1 MARNRVIYQ
10 SEALFVGPVAGG
22 ENDEHHQITRVQD
35 ISHDMTLNRTDIFE
49 FGRLAA
55 LDRVV
60 LDTPTVT
67 LDFSYLLTNGHNEDA
82 MGMLVVGRGSNS
94 ITENVA
100 GGLFEGNSGGG
111 AGTCGQFLSGLSNN
125 VDADAEKNFYVVT
138 TEEEKDADDDTASTT
153 WDGSTFN
160 ARSIVGFGNGVISN
174 YSVNAAVGDF
184 ASASVSV
191 DAYNVAFIS
200 GQPNGKTDSWVSG
213 AQVPSVDKTKTACL
227 TSASFDLP
235 VATSGKNRIFAIRP
249 GDIEVQFFTGA
260 NELST
265 TAENGK
271 LQGIGGAILPTE
283 DPDTTT
289 EGADTGE
296 PMHIQNFSIDA
307 PLARTPLQRIG
318 SSFPYFRPIDY
329 PQDCTFNV
337 SALLADVTTGSMTEL
352 ICGEGGYDIVVKL
365 RVPCADCDGIGE
377 DDNVMAYKLKNAR
390 LASQNFGATIGD
402 AKTVDLSFVG
412 TYDSKLGTDNGLYI
426 SGTADFAS

>member
-10 SEALFVGPVAGG
+10 SEALFVGPVTGG
-22 ENDEHHQITRVQD
+22 ENALHHQLTRVQD

-60 LDTPTVT
+60 LDTPTVS

-82 MGMLVVGRGSNS
+82 MGMLVVGRGDDSLTKKTDGAMFRGDVGN
-94 ITENVA
+94 
-100 GGLFEGNSGGG
+100 GL
-111 AGTCGQFLSGLSNN
+111 GTAGQFLSGLANN
-125 VDADAEKNFYVVT
+125 DDVQAERNYYVVT
-138 TEEEKDADDDTASTT
+138 TEEEKDADDDDATTT
-153 WDGSTFN
+153 WSSDVFN
-160 ARSIVGFGNGVISN
+160 ARSIVGFGNGVVSN

-184 ASASVSV
+184 ASASVTV

-200 GQPNGKTDSWVSG
+200 GQPGAAANAWVSG
-213 AQVPSVDKTKTACL
+213 QIPSIDKRKTACL
-227 TSASFDLP
+227 RTGSFDLP
-235 VATSGKNRIFAIRP
+235 AAGSGEAPIFAIRP
-249 GDIEVQFFTGA
+249 GDIEVKFFTGQHA
-260 NELST
+260 MASSVD
-265 TAENGK
+265 GK
-271 LQGIGGAILPTE
+271 LQGVGGAILPAGDPESVTE
-283 DPDTTT
+283 AAKD
-289 EGADTGE
+289 GE

-352 ICGEGGYDIVVKL
+352 ICGQGGYDIVVKL
-365 RVPCADCDGIGE
+365 RVPCADCDGIDGS
-377 DDNVMAYKLKNAR
+377 DNVMAYKLKNAK

-412 TYDSKLGTDNGLYI
+412 TYGSKLDTENGLYI
-426 SGTADFAS
+426 SGSANAS

>member
-1 MARNRVIYQ
+1 
-10 SEALFVGPVAGG
+10 
-22 ENDEHHQITRVQD
+22 
-35 ISHDMTLNRTDIFE
+35 
-49 FGRLAA
+49 
-55 LDRVV
+55 
-60 LDTPTVT
+60 
-67 LDFSYLLTNGHNEDA
+67 
-82 MGMLVVGRGSNS
+82 MGMLVVGRGSDS
-94 ITENVA
+94 KTQNVDGA
-100 GGLFEGNSGGG
+100 TFKGDTGGG
-111 AGTCGQFLSGLSNN
+111 AGTCGQFLSGLANN
-125 VDADAEKNFYVVT
+125 VDAQAERNYYVVT
-138 TEEEKDADDDTASTT
+138 TEEEKDADDDTASTS
-153 WDGSTFN
+153 WDGSVWN
-160 ARSIVGFGNGVISN
+160 ARSVVGFGNGVISN

-200 GQPNGKTDSWVSG
+200 GQPSSVSNSWVSG
-213 AQVPSVDKTKTACL
+213 DQVPSIQKKKTACL
-227 TSASFDLP
+227 VDATFDLP

-260 NELST
+260 NELSSS
-265 TAENGK
+265 AEDGK

-412 TYDSKLGTDNGLYI
+412 TYGSKLDKDNGLYI
-426 SGTADFAS
+426 SGAANFAS